1 MQVVILAGGFGTR
14 ISEESYLTP
23 KPMIKI
29 GDLPILIHIM
39 KYYSSFGFNEFVIC
53 LGYKSEIIKE
63 YFLNYK
69 LHTSDIIIDYKNNQT
84 NYINSKTLDWKIS
97 LIDTGL
103 NTMTGG
109 RLKRI
114 SNLIKH
120 DTFLMTY
127 GDGLANINLKKLIK
141 FHNSSNVLATVSAVQ
156 PAGRFGSLEIEEETN
171 IVNSFIEKPK
181 GDSGWINGG
190 YFVLNKKIFDYIN
203 DDKTVWEDSPLTKLA
218 KEKNLNAYKHDG
230 FWHPMDTMRDKKL
243 LNELWKKNVA
253 PWAE

>member
-1 MQVVILAGGFGTR
+1 MV
-14 ISEESYLTP
+14 
-23 KPMIKI
+23 
-29 GDLPILIHIM
+29 
-39 KYYSSFGFNEFVIC
+39 FNEFVIC

-156 PAGRFGSLEIEEETN
+156 PAGRFGSLEIEEE
-171 IVNSFIEKPK
+171 
-181 GDSGWINGG
+181 
-190 YFVLNKKIFDYIN
+190 NKYC
-203 DDKTVWEDSPLTKLA
+203 
-218 KEKNLNAYKHDG
+218 
-230 FWHPMDTMRDKKL
+230 
-243 LNELWKKNVA
+243 
-253 PWAE
+253 

>member
-1 MQVVILAGGFGTR
+1 
-14 ISEESYLTP
+14 
-23 KPMIKI
+23 
-29 GDLPILIHIM
+29 
-39 KYYSSFGFNEFVIC
+39 
-53 LGYKSEIIKE
+53 
-63 YFLNYK
+63 
-69 LHTSDIIIDYKNNQT
+69 
-84 NYINSKTLDWKIS
+84 
-97 LIDTGL
+97 
-103 NTMTGG
+103 MTGG